1 MGEKKVDV
9 VICTKD
15 RYELLSKAVNQAK
28 SLLPCNQVI
37 VVDSA
42 LSPNRKLLE
51 GLGVHTVFSPDALL
65 GFARQQGLKAA
76 VTDLVVFLDDDIV
89 LEKDWFRIM
98 KQALDKDPDAVAVS
112 SKIVFGYG
120 TDKVLEKMHRMAIRS
135 EGGSIG
141 ISVLKRKAI
150 LGLGGFNP
158 HLHRAEDIELHL
170 KIKKHGFKWIRE
182 QNAVAYHPLTFKEF
196 MKTSQKNVGGWLL
209 IWKYSSQR
217 IRFIIERTGSA
228 LFMPIFYGLLTFD
241 LRVFTYYFLFR
252 FKVLLSFLWRVN
264 RDT

>member
-1 MGEKKVDV
+1 MEKKVDV

-15 RYELLSKAVNQAK
+15 RYELLSKAVDQAK
-28 SLLPCNQVI
+28 SVLPCNQVI

-42 LSPNRKLLE
+42 LSPNRTLLE

-98 KQALDKDPDAVAVS
+98 KQALDREPDAVAVS

-141 ISVLKRKAI
+141 ISVLKRKEI
-150 LGLGGFNP
+150 LALGGFNR
-158 HLHRAEDIELHL
+158 HVHRAEDTELHL
-170 KIKKHGFKWIRE
+170 RIKKHGFKWIRE

-196 MKTSQKNVGGWLL
+196 MDKSRRDVGGWLL

-217 IRFIIERTGSA
+217 IMFIAERTGSA

-241 LRVFTYYFLFR
+241 FRVFTYYFLF
-252 FKVLLSFLWRVN
+252 KINILISFLRRVN
-264 RDT
+264 QNT

>member
-1 MGEKKVDV
+1 VEKKVDV

-15 RYELLSKAVNQAK
+15 RYDLLSKAVNQAK
-28 SLLPCNQVI
+28 SVLPCNQVI

-42 LSPNRKLLE
+42 FSPNRKLLE

-98 KQALDKDPDAVAVS
+98 KQALDRDPDAVAVS
-112 SKIVFGYG
+112 SKIVLGYG

-141 ISVLKRKAI
+141 ISVLKRKEI

-158 HLHRAEDIELHL
+158 HIHRAEDTELHL
-170 KIKKHGFKWIRE
+170 RIKKHGFKWISE

-196 MKTSQKNVGGWLL
+196 MEHSRKDVGGWLL

-217 IRFIIERTGSA
+217 VRFIVERTGSA

-241 LRVFTYYFLFR
+241 FRVFTYYFLFK
-252 FKVLLSFLWRVN
+252 FNILISFLRRVN
-264 RDT
+264 RNP